1 MKHLLS
7 SAVCLTVLSV
17 AAFADT
23 RLTEVKTYAGNIE
36 RESKELTTLLK
47 GKQFDSQ
54 TIQTRISSIGGE
66 IGNIQKVVGEIEA
79 SNSQFVEGRGK
90 EWELFKQNVQLL
102 SISHNNKVAA
112 ATAENPKKNRSLL
125 MAYAKGQIKRA
136 EMLNETSQRLLR

>member
-17 AAFADT
+17 TAFADT
-23 RLTEVKTYAGNIE
+23 RLTDVKTHAGNVE
-36 RESKELTTLLK
+36 RDSKELTTLLK
-47 GKQFDSQ
+47 GKQFDLQ

-66 IGNIQKVVGEIEA
+66 IGNIQKVVDEIEA
-79 SNSQFVEGRGK
+79 SNARFVEGRGK
-90 EWELFKQNVQLL
+90 EWQLFKENVQLL

-112 ATAENPKKNRSLL
+112 ATAENPRKNRALL

-136 EMLNETSQRLLR
+136 EMLNEASQRLLR